1 MASARLNQLFIEAM
15 AKHLPPSAATL
26 RLVDL
31 DGKAGAIL
39 TTLRED
45 LTVIASSVTDLP
57 AESVDA
63 VVAYDHTLAEALL
76 TGALNALRPGGR
88 LIVVKTDGEVN
99 EDDGQTL
106 EGAGYTRI
114 MVEVGIECPTPLGVL
129 MRGEKPHQ
137 TADTL
142 ARIQAV
148 ALEDDDAL
156 SLDDYRGRYV
166 YLLITQTPNKPVWA
180 LRPDEPIAWQAIT
193 VEGALVAFSSLPKAV
208 GFMQPA
214 VVANKIRDVNKVAKF
229 RKEVAQG
236 WPQRVILNPSLEI
249 LVGRKTALIPID
261 PTTAEKP
268 DE

>member
-1 MASARLNQLFIEAM
+1 MASARLTRLFIEAM
-15 AKHLPPSAATL
+15 AKHLPPSASTL

-39 TTLRED
+39 HSLRED
-45 LTVIASSVTDLP
+45 LEVIASSPHDLP

-63 VVAYDHTLAEALL
+63 VIAYDHPLADDLL
-76 TGALNALRPGGR
+76 TGALSALRPGGR
-88 LIVVKTDGEVN
+88 LIVVNTAGEVN
-99 EDDGQTL
+99 ERDGQTL

-142 ARIQAV
+142 ARIQGV
-148 ALEDDDAL
+148 AMEDHDAL
-156 SLDDYRGRYV
+156 TLGDYRGRYV

-180 LRPDEPIAWQAIT
+180 LRPDEPIAWQAVT
-193 VEGALVAFSSLPKAV
+193 VDDTLLAFSSLPKAV

-214 VVANKIRDVNKVAKF
+214 VIANKIRDVNKVAKF
-229 RKEVAQG
+229 RKEVAQA
-236 WPQRVILNPSLEI
+236 WPQRVILNPSLEL
-249 LVGRKTALIPID
+249 LVGRKTSLIPID